1 MLYAYERAVFFFSR
15 VISPMLSYAAKLE
28 KLCFRGQR
36 KAKVDVE
43 YSVRTFT

>member
-1 MLYAYERAVFFFSR
+1 MLYAYKRAVFFLSR

-28 KLCFRGQR
+28 KLCFREQR

-43 YSVRTFT
+43 YNVRAFT